1 MLSRWRKQ
9 AREGQI
15 VSKGV
20 EVDKQVAAE
29 LKELRKIKKAYE
41 RLQVEHDLLKKAIEF
56 TSKRRATSLPSSTST
71 KKTWP
76 VTTMCQLHGV
86 STSGYYAWK
95 DRPPSQRDQD
105 DAQLLEQIA
114 EVFEES
120 DSTYGSP
127 RVHMSLRRQGEAI
140 GRRRVERLMRE
151 NGIQA
156 CSHRLYRR
164 LPGLGRFFASGEN
177 KAHMLDVDRPDQLW
191 VGDVTYL
198 KAAGEWR
205 YLATVMDRYSRRI
218 LGWSYGREKTAALTA
233 RALRQALRTRQPTEA
248 TIFHSDRGVE
258 YLASAYREVLSRNQ
272 IEQSVNRPRRMT
284 DNAHIESWYKSMK
297 SDMYHRRASPMTDRF
312 AWRSGTT

>member
-1 MLSRWRKQ
+1 
-9 AREGQI
+9 
-15 VSKGV
+15 
-20 EVDKQVAAE
+20 
-29 LKELRKIKKAYE
+29 
-41 RLQVEHDLLKKAIEF
+41 
-56 TSKRRATSLPSSTST
+56 
-71 KKTWP
+71 

-95 DRPPSQRDQD
+95 GRPASQRDRE
-105 DAQLLEQIA
+105 DASLLEQIA
-114 EVFEES
+114 DVFQES

-127 RVHMSLRRQGEAI
+127 RVHVSLRRQGAVV

-156 CSHRLYRR
+156 CSYKLYRR
-164 LPGLGRFFASGEN
+164 APGLGRFFASGEN
-177 KAHMLDVDRPDQLW
+177 KTHKLEVSRPDQVW

-198 KAAGEWR
+198 KAGGQWR

-233 RALRQALRTRQPTEA
+233 RALRQALRARKPTEA

-258 YLASAYREVLSRNQ
+258 YLASTYRDVLSSNR

-284 DNAHIESWYKSMK
+284 DNAHMESWHKSMK
-297 SDMYHRRASPMTDRF
+297 SDMYHRRCFTDD
-312 AWRSGTT
+312 RSLRTAIRGYVDFYNHQRLHSALGYQPPAEFERQWC